1 MQSEQT
7 VCSSLV
13 PRINAEMYVVCIYM
27 ATACNDIAQLN
38 DDPSH
43 SLLYVL
49 SCPVPDPS
57 VHLSLLNAIELCPAN
72 GYLLDQPERI
82 YVLTLS
88 SPIRLIATGLLHC

>member
-1 MQSEQT
+1 MLLQSEQT

-43 SLLYVL
+43 SVLYVL
-49 SCPVPDPS
+49 SRPVLSPTRPS
-57 VHLSLLNAIELCPAN
+57 IS
-72 GYLLDQPERI
+72 
-82 YVLTLS
+82 LS
-88 SPIRLIATGLLHC
+88 SMQSNCVPLMDICWTNQREFMY